1 MEIGVRTC
9 SYKVQCNY
17 CDIKHS
23 KYISSYLSLVCLH
36 SLDTLKLLP
45 GHTTAMPPEVT
56 NATPTDKS
64 SPAAVTSSD
73 MSISLIVLL
82 DNKYLGD

>member
-17 CDIKHS
+17 CNFKHS
-23 KYISSYLSLVCLH
+23 KYTSSYLSLVCLH

-56 NATPTDKS
+56 TEAL
-64 SPAAVTSSD
+64 VSD
-73 MSISLIVLL
+73 LSANFSNFESLYHK
-82 DNKYLGD
+82 NS